1 MESFQG
7 IAFSFQPRGNILER
21 LSLMYANTTIM
32 IMRFHVKR
40 KILEDREGKKSKTI
54 GCIGRVEQDVILVVE
69 EDGILVVGQCAI
81 LVVEILVVDMY
92 MLQLG
97 YVHRIAQ

>member
-1 MESFQG
+1 
-7 IAFSFQPRGNILER
+7 
-21 LSLMYANTTIM
+21 MYANTTIM

-40 KILEDREGKKSKTI
+40 KILEDREGKRSKTI
-54 GCIGRVEQDVILVVE
+54 GCIGGVEQDEILVVE
-69 EDGILVVGQCAI
+69 EDGNLVVGHCAI
-81 LVVEILVVDMY
+81 LVVDEGESLVVDKY